1 LDCAARLEETPAPS
15 TPALTLEQ
23 VQALSARVAAV
34 VSERDRLREEVKCLR
49 LIMAELGNLHQL
61 LDTAPGAM
69 VATAMNNGS
78 ARDHRPTAPPTTAD
92 IGVCSGYVFM
102 PCMR

>member
-1 LDCAARLEETPAPS
+1 MRVVAHTLQIAQWGCLDCAARLEETPAPS

-49 LIMAELGNLHQL
+49 LMMAELGNLH
-61 LDTAPGAM
+61 
-69 VATAMNNGS
+69 
-78 ARDHRPTAPPTTAD
+78 
-92 IGVCSGYVFM
+92 
-102 PCMR
+102 